1 MQSLGSRNFK
11 KQRLK
16 SVITMKNMHK
26 ILGMI
31 LAILISNLSLLSMA
45 YAAYPE
51 KPIRL
56 IVPFPPGGSTDIF
69 SRMLGEKLTQI
80 WKQPVIIE
88 NKAGASGQIAVS
100 DFLKAPADGYTVF
113 IGHIGTLAVNPS
125 LFKNLSYDPN
135 KDFAPISR
143 IATVPNVF
151 VINPSQP
158 FKNIQELITYA
169 QNNPGKLTY
178 SSGGSGGAAHIAME
192 YFKSVTRTDILH
204 IPYKGTAP
212 AVMDLLGGQVSMTMT
227 GAPPLM
233 QHIIAKK
240 VVPLGVS
247 SLKRIDVL
255 PQIPTLAESGVP
267 ELKGFD
273 ATQWYGVVVK
283 AGTPKEIIDKLNQG
297 TRMAFD
303 TMEAKERLRNEGAIV
318 QVDTPEEFR
327 AFIKAETLRWGK
339 VVRAANITPN

>member
-1 MQSLGSRNFK
+1 LVKKAAKNIKKDVSMQVFLRWIAVVSGILC
-11 KQRLK
+11 
-16 SVITMKNMHK
+16 IT
-26 ILGMI
+26 
-31 LAILISNLSLLSMA
+31 LSTGAMA
-45 YAAYPE
+45 QPSYPE

-88 NKAGASGQIAVS
+88 NKAGASGQIAINEL
-100 DFLKAPADGYTVF
+100 LKSPADGYTIF
-113 IGHIGTLAVNPS
+113 MGHIGTLAVNPS
-125 LFKNLSYDPN
+125 LFKNLSYSPM
-135 KDFAPISR
+135 KDLAPISR
-143 IATVPNVF
+143 IAIVPNIF
-151 VINPSQP
+151 VINPNQP
-158 FKNIQELITYA
+158 FKNIQELISYA
-169 QNNPGKLTY
+169 HQNPGKLTY

-192 YFKSVTRTDILH
+192 YFKLVTKTDILH

-233 QHIIAKK
+233 QHILAKK
-240 VVPLGVS
+240 VIPFGVS
-247 SLKRIDVL
+247 STKRIDVL
-255 PQIPTLAESGVP
+255 PQLPTLAESGVP

-283 AGTPKEIIDKLNQG
+283 TGTSKEIIDKLNQG

-303 TMEAKERLRNEGAIV
+303 TLEAKERLRNEGAIV
-318 QVDTPEEFR
+318 QVDSPEEFR
-327 AFIKAETLRWGK
+327 AFIQAETIRWGK
-339 VVRAANITPN
+339 LVRSANIVVN

>member
-1 MQSLGSRNFK
+1 VVKKVTKNDNRIKLGILMKKYLVYLSCVLIAMVSSL
-11 KQRLK
+11 
-16 SVITMKNMHK
+16 SVAQN
-26 ILGMI
+26 
-31 LAILISNLSLLSMA
+31 N
-45 YAAYPE
+45 YPQ

-69 SRMLGEKLTQI
+69 SRMLGEKLTLI

-88 NKAGASGQIAVS
+88 NKAGASGQIAVNEV
-100 DFLKAPADGYTVF
+100 LKAPADGYTVF
-113 IGHIGTLAVNPS
+113 MGHIGTLAVNPS
-125 LFKNLSYDPN
+125 LFKNLSYDPV

-143 IATVPNVF
+143 IALVPNIF
-151 VINPSQP
+151 VVHPNQP
-158 FKNIQELITYA
+158 FKTIQELITFA
-169 QNNPGKLTY
+169 KANPGKLTY

-192 YFKSVTRTDILH
+192 YFKLVTKTDILH

-233 QHIIAKK
+233 QHIMAKK

-255 PQIPTLAESGVP
+255 PQIATLSESGVS

-283 AGTPKEIIDKLNQG
+283 AGTPREIVDKLNQG

-303 TMEAKERLRNEGAIV
+303 TMEAKEKLRNEGAIV

-327 AFIKAETLRWGK
+327 SFIKSETQRWGK
-339 VVRAANITPN
+339 VVREANITPN